1 MSVICDTTIRQR
13 LHRGQLIASYPEWMA
28 EVHPDGRPV
37 HVGPASLDLHVGR
50 TFRQMTPMFA
60 FDNGE
65 LVAPQYDV
73 ISYALLKSGE
83 VDDVVWEAERDV
95 APGDHLT
102 IMPGEFWLAETAER
116 VLLPDDLAAQVS
128 ARSTYGRMGLQV
140 CGDAGFIDPGFG
152 DKTPEQVEATGHR
165 GTTITLELHN
175 CGARPIRIEP
185 GERIC
190 QLIIWRLDRP
200 AEQPYGSKAGSQY
213 QTQQGPTAPGGR

>member
-1 MSVICDTTIRQR
+1 MSVICDRTIRQR
-13 LHRGQLIASYPEWMA
+13 LHRYQLIASYPEWMA

-50 TFRQMTPMFA
+50 TFRQMKPA
-60 FDNGE
+60 ALSSPGAVYE
-65 LVAPQYDV
+65 CEV
-73 ISYALLKSGE
+73 ISYRALKTGQTTRP
-83 VDDVVWEAERDV
+83 VWLPERDV
-95 APGDHLT
+95 APGDHLV

-152 DKTPEQVEATGHR
+152 DKTAAEVEATGHR

>member
-50 TFRQMTPMFA
+50 TFRQMKPA
-60 FDNGE
+60 ALSSPGA
-65 LVAPQYDV
+65 VYDCEV
-73 ISYALLKSGE
+73 ISYHALKAGQTTRP
-83 VDDVVWEAERDV
+83 VWLPERDV
-95 APGDHLT
+95 APGDSLV

-175 CGARPIRIEP
+175 CGARPIRIKP

-213 QTQQGPTAPGGR
+213 QTQRGPTAPGGR

>member
-1 MSVICDTTIRQR
+1 MSVLSDVTIRR
-13 LHRGQLIASYPEWMA
+13 LLHSGWLIKGYPEWMA
-28 EVHPDGRPV
+28 EVHGERPV
-37 HVGPASLDLHVGR
+37 HVGPASLDLHLGR
-50 TFRQMTPMFA
+50 TIRRMKPAALSSIGAVYECEEIEYATVKRGATPR
-60 FDNGE
+60 
-65 LVAPQYDV
+65 P
-73 ISYALLKSGE
+73 
-83 VDDVVWEAERDV
+83 VWNDEEDV
-95 APGDHLT
+95 APGT
-102 IMPGEFWLAETAER
+102 SMIIMPGEFILAETAER
-116 VLLPDDLAAQVS
+116 VALPAHVAGQVAS
-128 ARSTYGRMGLQV
+128 RSSYGRMGLQV

-213 QTQQGPTAPGGR
+213 QTQRGPTAPGGR